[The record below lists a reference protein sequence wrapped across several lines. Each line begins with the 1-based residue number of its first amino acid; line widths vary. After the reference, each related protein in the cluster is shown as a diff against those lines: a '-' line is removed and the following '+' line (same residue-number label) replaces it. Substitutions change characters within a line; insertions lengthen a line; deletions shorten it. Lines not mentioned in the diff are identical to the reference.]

1 MSRLRGL
8 PLAGL
13 RAIRTHLVH
22 AAVCVAATTMATAP
36 ALAARPKTKI
46 EAPGEVTVMSLTTGA
61 DVEIDGKP
69 VGTIP
74 LPDTIVLL
82 PGKHTIKVTKRG
94 YTEYAD
100 SFEVRAGET
109 VELEIDLLPYAG
121 TVRILS
127 TEPGASV
134 KVDGKVLGTTP
145 FDMDIPAGRKVIT
158 VSSVGFHDDV
168 RELDIKAGEAYDIQ
182 IQLRPVTKK
191 KDDGGE
197 AFYETWWFWTIIGV
211 AGVGAATA
219 VVATQG
225 GETITPTPDYTLNVP

>member
-1 MSRLRGL
+1 M
-8 PLAGL
+8 
-13 RAIRTHLVH
+13 IRHHFVS
-22 AAVCVAATTMATAP
+22 AAVCLAAATMAASP
-36 ALAARPKTKI
+36 VLAARPKTKV

-69 VGTIP
+69 VGTVP
-74 LPDTIVLL
+74 LPDTIVLM

-121 TVRILS
+121 TIRILS

-134 KVDGKVLGTTP
+134 KVDGKVVGTTP

-158 VSSVGFHDDV
+158 VSQIGFHDDV

-191 KDDGGE
+191 KDDGGGE